1 MTKLSSE
8 IRSVSVVM
16 CTYNGEKYIREQLDS
31 ILRQTYPIEKI
42 YIQDD
47 CSTDKTVE
55 IIKEYAEKHSN
66 LFYKINKA
74 QLGVNQNF
82 LRLYVKLIQN
92 ILLFL
97 TKMIFGHLIKLKNKF
112 KRLEII
118 GYVAVFPNLFQVKD
132 CL

>member
-1 MTKLSSE
+1 MIVL
-8 IRSVSVVM
+8 
-16 CTYNGEKYIREQLDS
+16 
-31 ILRQTYPIEKI
+31 
-42 YIQDD
+42 
-47 CSTDKTVE
+47 TDKTVE

>member
-82 LRLYVKLIQN
+82 FEALRQVDTEYIAISDQDD
-92 ILLFL
+92 IWSP
-97 TKMIFGHLIKLKNKF
+97 IKLKNKF

>member
-55 IIKEYAEKHSN
+55 IIKEYAEKQ
-66 LFYKINKA
+66 F
-74 QLGVNQNF
+74 
-82 LRLYVKLIQN
+82 
-92 ILLFL
+92 
-97 TKMIFGHLIKLKNKF
+97 
-112 KRLEII
+112 
-118 GYVAVFPNLFQVKD
+118 
-132 CL
+132 